1 LIFNIVPGDCKTVK
15 VSGDRKAIDVSGNR
29 EAVNTIFS
37 PEDDTPFPRMP
48 PSPREGRSRFWRQ
61 GNKPVRIRVTVFVF
75 MACSG
80 DGTVEEFDDVEDF
93 VAGTVEGGAGA
104 KLQEASRVGGND
116 GLGASGLG
124 VAHFFGEQL

>member
-1 LIFNIVPGDCKTVK
+1 MIFNIVLGNRKTVK
-15 VSGDRKAIDVSGNR
+15 VSGDRKAIDVPGNR

-61 GNKPVRIRVTVFVF
+61 GNKPVRIRETVFVF

-80 DGTVEEFDDVEDF
+80 DGAVEEFDHVEDF
-93 VAGTVEGGAGA
+93 LFGVVEGDAGA
-104 KLQEASRVGGND
+104 KLQEAARVGCD
-116 GLGASGLG
+116 DRLGASGLG